1 MLFSAY
7 FAQKGIVFL
16 RKVSDL
22 SDEKVWNLGI
32 VVMSYYGENKNNS
45 ILLLN
50 HVKKPVFLIYP
61 P

>member
-1 MLFSAY
+1 MFYRLDFKSV
-7 FAQKGIVFL
+7 FCLQTVKRGKG
-16 RKVSDL
+16 SY
-22 SDEKVWNLGI
+22 I

-45 ILLLN
+45 ILLLY